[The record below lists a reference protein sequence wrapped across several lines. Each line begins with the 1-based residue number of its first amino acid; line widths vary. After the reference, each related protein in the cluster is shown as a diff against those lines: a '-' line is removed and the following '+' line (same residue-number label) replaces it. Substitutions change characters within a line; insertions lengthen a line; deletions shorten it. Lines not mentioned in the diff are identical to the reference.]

1 MAKHLRSASRKGKS
15 RKHRKSVR
23 KSHKR
28 RHTRRRHGGVAPL
41 NYSLAG
47 DWSSRMSLGQG
58 GDFLKYHE
66 GQHGGSAPY
75 PASVSGSILPDAMR
89 APAMVAGTMKA
100 YADVAGLRDE
110 MPGQA
115 GGRRRKGGKSRKG
128 GKKSHRKH
136 RKSHRRTRHKRRGGM
151 APVNAPGMLLNRA
164 GYEQAGLNPEMR
176 GAAVEFDMAKA
187 RDALY

>member
-1 MAKHLRSASRKGKS
+1 MKH
-15 RKHRKSVR
+15 

-28 RHTRRRHGGVAPL
+28 KHTRRRHGGVAPL

-75 PASVSGSILPDAMR
+75 PASVSGAILPEAMR
-89 APAMVAGTMKA
+89 GPAMVDGTMKA

-110 MPGQA
+110 MPHQA
-115 GGRRRKGGKSRKG
+115 GGKRRKGGKKSRKSRKG

-136 RKSHRRTRHKRRGGM
+136 RKSLRRTHRKRRGGM
-151 APVNAPGMLLNRA
+151 ASVSAPTMLLNKA

-176 GAAVEFDMAKA
+176 GAAVEFDMAKV